1 MSLSSGRLRAALE
14 AHVPAGTTG
23 LVVALSG
30 GADSVSL
37 LRSIGSLG
45 STFRGLST
53 RAVHIDHGLSPAAPE
68 FRAACARLCANLG
81 VPLTII
87 EVEVDASPGVSI
99 EAAARD
105 ARYLAL
111 AAELRNGECLLTAH
125 HDRDQAE
132 TLLLQALRGAG
143 LKGMSG
149 MPACRP
155 FGRGWHVRPA
165 LDVSPEELARGIGR
179 GAFVEDPMN
188 ADLRFDRSY
197 LRRELWPVI
206 EKRWPGARVALAR
219 SAGHAAEAQRLLDR
233 AGAAEVARIRDG
245 DALAV
250 PALRSLSPEARMN
263 AVRYWLA
270 ETGVEPPSTAK
281 LHEALRQILRAR
293 DEHLPVVAWG
303 DNALRRYRQRLFLTD
318 AEPPRLGD
326 ARAWSVAPGGRL
338 DLGAGLGALYWQEQ
352 RGGLDR
358 ARLSDAVVVRARTG
372 GEALK
377 PSPRGRT
384 QSVQH
389 LFQSYGVLP
398 WMRDAVPLIF
408 AGESLIAV
416 ADLWADGRHAAAP
429 DQPGLAVVWERGP
442 VVI

>member
-1 MSLSSGRLRAALE
+1 MSLATRRLRAALDRQ
-14 AHVPAGTTG
+14 VPPGATG

-30 GADSVSL
+30 GADSSSL
-37 LRSIGSLG
+37 LRALVALG
-45 STFRGLST
+45 TGFRGLST
-53 RAVHIDHGLSPAAPE
+53 RAVHIDHGLSPAASE
-68 FRAACARLCANLG
+68 FRAVCARLCAEVG
-81 VPLTII
+81 VSLTIVT
-87 EVEVDASPGVSI
+87 VEVDTSPGVSI

-105 ARYLAL
+105 ARYAAL
-111 AAELRNGECLLTAH
+111 AAELGNGECLLTAH

-132 TLLLQALRGAG
+132 TLLLQAMRGAG

-155 FGRGWHVRPA
+155 LGKGWHVRPV
-165 LDVSPEELARGIGR
+165 LEVSPEDLARGAGR

-197 LRRELWPVI
+197 LRREVWPVI
-206 EKRWPGARVALAR
+206 EKRWPGARLALAR

-245 DALAV
+245 DALSV
-250 PALRSLSPEARMN
+250 PALRALSPEARMN
-263 AVRYWLA
+263 TVRFWLS
-270 ETGVEPPSTAK
+270 ETGIEPPSTAK
-281 LHEALRQILRAR
+281 LQEALRQILRAR
-293 DEHLPVVAWG
+293 DDHLPAVPWG
-303 DNALRRYRQRLFLTD
+303 EHALRRYRQRLFLTD

-326 ARAWSVAPGGRL
+326 ARTWPVADGACL
-338 DLGAGLGALYWQEQ
+338 DLGPRLGELRWQEQ

-358 ARLSDAVVVRARTG
+358 ARLPDTVTVRARAG
-372 GEALK
+372 GETLK

-389 LFQSYGVLP
+389 LLQSYGVLP
-398 WMRDAVPLIF
+398 WMRHAVPLIF
-408 AGESLIAV
+408 AGDDLIAV
-416 ADLWADGRHAAAP
+416 ADLWTEARHGAGP
-429 DQPGLAVVWERGP
+429 DRTGLAVVWERAP